1 MTRFVIEHLPRST
14 ARYQAIPV
22 DYKNVKEWLQ
32 QTDLV
37 SLVRTTELISAI
49 EAGLNVALTQAD
61 TSRTLRQGD
70 EALLIG
76 LSFSVLLAWA
86 EGKIPPV
93 EEDWRCFWLTVEGHG
108 ASPSSPA
115 LEAAVVEEVNIAP
128 PSVSVDLV

>member
-1 MTRFVIEHLPRST
+1 MTRFVIEHLPRT
-14 ARYQAIPV
+14 AARYQAVPA
-22 DYKNVKEWLQ
+22 DYKQAKEWLQ
-32 QTDLV
+32 QSGLV

-49 EAGLNVALTQAD
+49 EAGLKVALTQAD

-93 EEDWRCFWLTVEGHG
+93 EEDWRCFRLTVEGQG
-108 ASPSSPA
+108 ASTSVPS
-115 LEAAVVEEVNIAP
+115 LETSVVEEKDFP
-128 PSVSVDLV
+128 PLPVSFDPA